1 LRLGGSLIASLIAPQ
16 VELASELLQRA
27 IWCHE
32 AAVTPGFVNAWLAG
46 GARMLG
52 SLPANRPFFHAL
64 HKYTVAV
71 SRRGCP
77 KAAVALA
84 SLLLSLD
91 RTDPTRIRCWL
102 DILCLRA
109 SEPAR
114 VWLHALESPEAC
126 DRLPGF
132 ALSHAL
138 ALHELAAAAQEGA
151 PNTALAHTPFEAA
164 APPAGQAPSWADG
177 GRAQLSTALLTF
189 PQLLPT
195 ALQACAASSAPATKL
210 AARWRRVF
218 GEVSVVN
225 CLLMATECMLI
236 ALATRLWR
244 GETDAQHDAAARV
257 PSHGGLVAD
266 ETLNRRTSGLTKP
279 RIFTPL
285 G

>member
-1 LRLGGSLIASLIAPQ
+1 MASRRVADCLPDCHGWPLGGSLIAFLIAPQ

-91 RTDPTRIRCWL
+91 RTDPTRIRSWL

-164 APPAGQAPSWADG
+164 APPVGQAPSWADG

-189 PQLLPT
+189 PQLLPA
-195 ALQACAASSAPATKL
+195 ALQACAASSAPAMKL
-210 AARWRRVF
+210 AARWRRVLPV
-218 GEVSVVN
+218 GEVS
-225 CLLMATECMLI
+225 
-236 ALATRLWR
+236 W
-244 GETDAQHDAAARV
+244 GQ
-257 PSHGGLVAD
+257 
-266 ETLNRRTSGLTKP
+266 
-279 RIFTPL
+279 
-285 G
+285 